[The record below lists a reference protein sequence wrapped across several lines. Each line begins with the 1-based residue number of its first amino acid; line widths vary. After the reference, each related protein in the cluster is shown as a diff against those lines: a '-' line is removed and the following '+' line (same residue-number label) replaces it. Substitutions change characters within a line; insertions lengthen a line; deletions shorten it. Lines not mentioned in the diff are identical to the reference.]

1 MADISGA
8 WLGTYWQGNQP
19 VRFEMT
25 LVTGGNSLSGSILD
39 NSYLGEASLVG
50 EVSGGTISF
59 IKTYLITS
67 RHSVHYTG
75 KISDEGNKM
84 QGRWKIGFFSGRW
97 EALRDDDNLSFGKT
111 TRKENKKPVLLQI

>member
-8 WLGTYWQGNQP
+8 WLGTYWQGREP

-25 LVTGGNSLSGSILD
+25 LILGGNTLSGSILD

-50 EVSGGTISF
+50 EVSGRSISF
-59 IKTYLITS
+59 TKTYLISS

-75 KISDEGNKM
+75 KISEEGNKI

-97 EALRDDDNLSFGKT
+97 EALRNDDNLSFDKT
-111 TRKENKKPVLLQI
+111 TRKKDRVPLSI

>member
-8 WLGTYWQGNQP
+8 WLGTYWQGRQP

-25 LVTGGNSLSGSILD
+25 LVTGGNTLSGSILD
-39 NSYLGEASLVG
+39 NSYLGEASLVR
-50 EVSGGTISF
+50 EVSGRSISF
-59 IKTYLITS
+59 TKTYLITS

-75 KISDEGNKM
+75 KISEEGNKM

-97 EALRDDDNLSFGKT
+97 EALRNDDNLSFGKT
-111 TRKENKKPVLLQI
+111 IRQKDRVPLSM